1 MKKAPYILF
10 VLIALIGL
18 QSTTT
23 RTSQMPDTRS
33 VVKALYIY
41 TFATLVEWPE
51 EKKTGNFIIGVY
63 GDQTAVYDELDK
75 KYSDRYIGSQ
85 KIEIRN
91 YYDEKEVYKSHI
103 LYVTQRN
110 SQNLPSLASISS
122 KNNVLLVTEQPGG
135 LSSGAVVNFMVQ
147 DNQQKYEINKTN
159 ARKNNLV
166 IAKKLSNLAAKVV
179 K

>member
-1 MKKAPYILF
+1 M
-10 VLIALIGL
+10 IGL
-18 QSTTT
+18 QSTTV
-23 RTSQMPDTRS
+23 RTAQMPDTRS

-41 TFATLVEWPE
+41 TFATLVEWPA
-51 EKKTGNFIIGVY
+51 EKRTGNFIIGVY
-63 GDQTAVYDELDK
+63 GDQTAVFDELKK

-91 YYDEKEVYKSHI
+91 YTDEKAVYESHI
-103 LYVTQRN
+103 LYVTKRN
-110 SQNLPSLASISS
+110 SQNLPSLVSISQ
-122 KNNVLLVTEQPGG
+122 KNNVLLVTEQSGG
-135 LSSGAVVNFMVQ
+135 LSSGAVVNFIIQ

-159 ARKNNLV
+159 AKKNKLV